1 MISELKIE
9 NSAAQDMLLFVCPM
23 FLYPRIRS
31 EYGYMYIYEYMY
43 IYDGNF
49 SNTSFT

>member
-9 NSAAQDMLLFVCPM
+9 NNAAQDMLLFVCPM

-31 EYGYMYIYEYMY
+31 EYGKIGARPCGYI
-43 IYDGNF
+43 
-49 SNTSFT
+49 SRS